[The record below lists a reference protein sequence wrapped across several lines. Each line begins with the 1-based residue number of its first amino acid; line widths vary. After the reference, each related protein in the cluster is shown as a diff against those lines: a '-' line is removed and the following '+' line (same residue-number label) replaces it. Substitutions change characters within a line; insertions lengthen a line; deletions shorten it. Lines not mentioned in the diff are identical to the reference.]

1 MKTLKVKEIDR
12 DETLG
17 IIKKEITL
25 TNGVSFTSPSRG
37 IKPVKL
43 DAYLENNTRVKEI
56 VKRIT
61 DKDLNSLEEGSS
73 SKIVKEIKKG
83 YQKNGLNLVIFN
95 LMLDEVPDKN
105 KLTTLAHHLYA
116 SSENTVILP
125 TVKSALFKEDKKFS
139 EKKVL
144 AYQDMMK
151 FIIDEIQA
159 VGNSKAIIGTVPLIA
174 PKYSRSI
181 VNLYHEQG
189 INGFAIDAN
198 TSDFILH
205 ETDVRSIL
213 SSINAGMPLNE
224 TFIYACNLG
233 YPRFEQNEARADDF
247 LSLFAYVDV
256 MGGTFKV
263 KMLPKKEG
271 TTVKLPVRLKEFSSE
286 HYAYKILPQDAC
298 RADDL
303 KNRNQVEQL
312 KEVNLLQDL
321 IGEEKIETY
330 IQKKPKVDTVA
341 MDRLKSITGNITIK

>member
-1 MKTLKVKEIDR
+1 MRTLKVKEIDR

-56 VKRIT
+56 VKRVT

-83 YQKNGLNLVIFN
+83 YQKNGLNLVIFD
-95 LMLDEVPDKN
+95 LRLDEVPDKN

-125 TVKSALFKEDKKFS
+125 TVKPALFKEDKKFS

-144 AYQDMMK
+144 TYQNMMK

-159 VGNSKAIIGTVPLIA
+159 IGNSKAIIGTVPLIA
-174 PKYSRSI
+174 PKYSRPI
-181 VNLYHEQG
+181 VNLYHEHG
-189 INGFAIDAN
+189 INAFAIDAN

-213 SSINAGMPLNE
+213 SSINTGTPLNE

-233 YPRFEQNEARADDF
+233 YPKFEKNEARADDF

-263 KMLPKKEG
+263 
-271 TTVKLPVRLKEFSSE
+271 
-286 HYAYKILPQDAC
+286 
-298 RADDL
+298 
-303 KNRNQVEQL
+303 
-312 KEVNLLQDL
+312 
-321 IGEEKIETY
+321 
-330 IQKKPKVDTVA
+330 
-341 MDRLKSITGNITIK
+341 